1 MRVTF
6 LAAFSAICV
15 LMLGCQKADEA
26 SPVASVQQHSGPVA
40 AAGGSAITGAAS
52 SSDSAARA
60 INRLEPPAQAVYQ
73 WLEAIRCGD
82 DAKAT
87 AMLTAVA
94 RQKAMEQD
102 RSVRPAASD
111 TARFEIGAVEY
122 IGEDGARVA
131 SRWTDLDENGQP
143 QTDEAL
149 WVLRK
154 EADGWRIAGVAATI
168 FDGEPPLL
176 LNFEDPE
183 EMARKQQ
190 WAREEI
196 QRRFEAQQQSQAAG
210 MQPSEGTMMR

>member
-1 MRVTF
+1 MRCAAFVAVVF
-6 LAAFSAICV
+6 LAAGLF
-15 LMLGCQKADEA
+15 GCGKSE
-26 SPVASVQQHSGPVA
+26 PPPA
-40 AAGGSAITGAAS
+40 AAIGQSGTGSGAPTAATSETPANPAS
-52 SSDSAARA
+52 IAS
-60 INRLEPPAQAVYQ
+60 LEPPAQAVYQ
-73 WLEAIRCGD
+73 WLDAIRTGN
-82 DAKAT
+82 DAVAT
-87 AMLTAVA
+87 AMLTQVA
-94 RQKAMEQD
+94 RQKALEQD

-111 TARFEIGAVEY
+111 TARFQVGSVEY

-154 EADGWRIAGVAATI
+154 EADGWRIAGVAATV

-183 EMARKQQ
+183 EMAQKQQ

-196 QRRFEAQQQSQAAG
+196 QRRYEAQQQAQQAAG
-210 MQPSEGTMMR
+210 NQPVEGTMMR

>member
-1 MRVTF
+1 MRC
-6 LAAFSAICV
+6 AAFVAVVFLTAVMFGCGKSENPPAAAIGQGGAGSAGAPGLAGETKPIN
-15 LMLGCQKADEA
+15 
-26 SPVASVQQHSGPVA
+26 PASV
-40 AAGGSAITGAAS
+40 S
-52 SSDSAARA
+52 S
-60 INRLEPPAQAVYQ
+60 LEPPAQAVYQ
-73 WLEAIRCGD
+73 WLDAIRTGND
-82 DAKAT
+82 VQAT
-87 AMLTAVA
+87 AMLTQVA
-94 RQKAMEQD
+94 RQKALEQD

-111 TARFEIGAVEY
+111 TARFQIGGVEY

-183 EMARKQQ
+183 EMAQKQQ
-190 WAREEI
+190 WARDEI
-196 QRRFEAQQQSQAAG
+196 QRRYEAQQQAQAVG
-210 MQPSEGTMMR
+210 NQPVEGTMMR